1 MLLPIFFDTAAVAR
15 TEDGELM
22 IVLSQKL
29 EPRLLGRLVCTAV
42 ITCSE
47 ETAAAMGADIE
58 GIIRRGVR

>member
-42 ITCSE
+42 ITCSP
-47 ETAAAMGADIE
+47 ETAAAMCADIE
-58 GIIRRGVR
+58 GIIRRAAR